1 MRISQLIATKW
12 GGKKNQDGKVGME
25 NMPTVK
31 IVAVAKDEAAY
42 IPEWVHHHTYFG
54 FNAIDIYINRT
65 TDNSWDVVR
74 ALQKTMPHVSCYSA
88 DWVDTCPAEAKHY
101 LQFIVYAKAF
111 EEEKKAQKFDYIM
124 FLDIDEF
131 WTPSDMQSSIQD
143 YIKQQ
148 PEVLAMSFGWFNEH
162 GDTAHFQ
169 PIKYQSSGQLS
180 PLVKTL
186 ISLKADISEVGLH
199 QSQLSSD
206 KVCLVDGDSF
216 ISSADNKECL
226 HQDLIKIRTVM
237 ILHRMFRSP
246 MEYISMLSRGRP
258 SDSLALKLNRGGY
271 NKASGT
277 HTQFVLHEE
286 AYLVYINS
294 LTEFLGQENLLF
306 VLEPAR
312 RFVCERYNTTLN
324 SMGDLPIENLIRLFD
339 VFKGC
344 DDQVMD
350 CLVETISQSAS
361 LQSCKDASLLLT
373 LAEKVRRYNSAL
385 ASDIWSLSIGLQ

>member
-1 MRISQLIATKW
+1 
-12 GGKKNQDGKVGME
+12 
-25 NMPTVK
+25 
-31 IVAVAKDEAAY
+31 
-42 IPEWVHHHTYFG
+42 
-54 FNAIDIYINRT
+54 
-65 TDNSWDVVR
+65 
-74 ALQKTMPHVSCYSA
+74 
-88 DWVDTCPAEAKHY
+88 
-101 LQFIVYAKAF
+101 
-111 EEEKKAQKFDYIM
+111 
-124 FLDIDEF
+124 
-131 WTPSDMQSSIQD
+131 
-143 YIKQQ
+143 
-148 PEVLAMSFGWFNEH
+148 
-162 GDTAHFQ
+162 
-169 PIKYQSSGQLS
+169 
-180 PLVKTL
+180 
-186 ISLKADISEVGLH
+186 
-199 QSQLSSD
+199 
-206 KVCLVDGDSF
+206 
-216 ISSADNKECL
+216 
-226 HQDLIKIRTVM
+226 M